1 MPIYLF
7 DTSALAKHY
16 HPEIGTAEV
25 DRILKEQTSRFFI
38 SRLSAVEIQSV
49 FAGKARN
56 QIITLA
62 ELRKLQKRFALDL
75 SSRRFRVLKIFPR
88 HYREAEQLI
97 KKHAP
102 TKSFRTLDALLLSF
116 ALELKKKN
124 ALDYF
129 VCADNQFCVIANN
142 EGLPVLNPEIV

>member
-1 MPIYLF
+1 MPSYLF

-16 HPEIGTAEV
+16 HLENGTAEV
-25 DRILKEQTSRFFI
+25 DRVLKEHASRFFI

-56 QIITLA
+56 QIITPD

-88 HYREAEQLI
+88 HYREAERLI

-102 TKSFRTLDALLLSF
+102 TNSFRTLDALQLSF
-116 ALELKKKN
+116 AIDLK
-124 ALDYF
+124 
-129 VCADNQFCVIANN
+129 
-142 EGLPVLNPEIV
+142 